1 MRTFAQNQ
9 SDASTALPNCLW
21 HTLIDCV
28 PYDGRM
34 RYQNLRIGIILRNS
48 TKVQV
53 GNFRA
58 QLVEADA
65 GARIR
70 EEGGTPVVY
79 DEQGTSGRN
88 LALRRVA
95 NRLLEDVSSGA
106 VHGIYA
112 HDLARLTRDEWGA
125 DAGRIASVLAKARAL
140 LVTAE
145 REYRLWTKGDLL
157 LYRIQ
162 TAIAG
167 GELVDIRDRLA
178 DGLLGR
184 ARAEVFFTGTV
195 PWGYATRIEER
206 GPRIVRVPVKDI
218 ECETAARDLGDIL
231 DTSLSLS
238 EASARMTALGHTMTG
253 KRGEGKGKVIPW
265 RRDRIRDILRSDLY
279 GGIWRWADVTQVRT
293 DLAWWD
299 MARIVQW
306 RERFRARPDMQPWR
320 RTPRSPRHLR
330 GLLAC
335 WDCGRHLVSAGVNG
349 YICTGLACTTRS
361 CVSESIA
368 WAHARLAFAWAIQGA
383 PLEDAIVRQLERAP
397 RAHIERQRQACN
409 EALSRLVADWY
420 APGAAPVPDAIRTQM
435 TALRD
440 RLQELDGVASSL
452 TAVTGDTMRQ
462 AARDVAIDPTAVLD
476 ELPQDVQAEIIKQA
490 VADLKIRA
498 HGAGKR
504 LTHTW
509 SATNLLANITDDP
522 LTRLVRYIASR
533 LRAGDGERPQHV
545 EIGHAQFAGN

>member
-1 MRTFAQNQ
+1 
-9 SDASTALPNCLW
+9 
-21 HTLIDCV
+21 
-28 PYDGRM
+28 M
-34 RYQNLRIGIILRNS
+34 RYHGLRIGIILRNS
-48 TKVQV
+48 TKVQI
-53 GNFRA
+53 GNFRT

-65 GARIR
+65 DARIR
-70 EEGGTPVVY
+70 AEGGTPVIY

-95 NRLLEDVSSGA
+95 NRLLDDVASGT

-125 DAGRIASVLAKARAL
+125 DAGRIASVLAKSRAL

-145 REYRLWTKGDLL
+145 REYRLWGKGDLL

-184 ARAEVFFTGTV
+184 ARVEPFFTGAV
-195 PWGYATRIEER
+195 PWGYTTRIEDR
-206 GPRIVRVPVKDI
+206 GARIVRVPMKDR
-218 ECETAARDLGDIL
+218 ECEPAAHDLATTL

-238 EASARMTALGHTMTG
+238 EVSARMTDLGHRMTG
-253 KRGEGKGKVIPW
+253 RRGEGKGKAILW
-265 RRDRIRDILRSDLY
+265 RRDRVRDILRSDLY
-279 GGIWRWADVTQVRT
+279 GGIWRWVDVTQVRH

-299 MARIVQW
+299 MARIVRW
-306 RERFRARPDMQPWR
+306 RERFRARPDLQPWR

-335 WDCGRHLVSAGVNG
+335 WHCGRHLVSAGVNG
-349 YICTGLACTTRS
+349 YICTGFSCTVRPS
-361 CVSESIA
+361 VSDAVA
-368 WAHARLAFAWAIQGA
+368 WTHARLAFAWAIGGA
-383 PLEDAIVRQLERAP
+383 PLEDAIVRQLTKAP
-397 RAHIERQRQACN
+397 RDDAERQRQACS

-420 APGAAPVPDAIRTQM
+420 APGAGLVPDAVRTQM

-440 RLQELDGVASSL
+440 RLQELDRDVPTLSTPVGQSMRDAAHAVAS
-452 TAVTGDTMRQ
+452 
-462 AARDVAIDPTAVLD
+462 DPSNVLD
-476 ELPQDVQAEIIKQA
+476 ALAPDIQAEIIKCA
-490 VADLKIRA
+490 VSDLAIRS
-498 HGAGKR
+498 HGAGKS

-509 SATNLLANITDDP
+509 TATSLLANVGDDP

-533 LRAGDGERPQHV
+533 LDAGAGEDLQDV
-545 EIGHAQFAGN
+545 GIGHPQLVGN